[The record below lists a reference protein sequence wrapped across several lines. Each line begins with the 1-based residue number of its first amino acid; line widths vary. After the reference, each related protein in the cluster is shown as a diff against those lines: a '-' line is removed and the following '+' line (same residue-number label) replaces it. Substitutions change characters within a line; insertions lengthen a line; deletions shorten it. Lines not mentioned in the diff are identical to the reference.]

1 MPRYL
6 AHEDSPHFCTITVL
20 DWVPVF
26 IDERYV
32 RPLIESLRF
41 CREKKGLRLYAYVVM
56 PNHLHLIARAEGGL
70 HPLRRDFKRFTSRSV
85 QDLLVAAER
94 TTLLSWLRSA
104 MEPGRRERGEFSLW
118 KSGFHPQALYSEKVL
133 LQKLEYL
140 YNNPVRKGLV
150 GRPEYWRF
158 GSAGENRILE
168 VDPLEDL
175 I

>member
-1 MPRYL
+1 M
-6 AHEDSPHFCTITVL
+6 
-20 DWVPVF
+20 
-26 IDERYV
+26 
-32 RPLIESLRF
+32 
-41 CREKKGLRLYAYVVM
+41 
-56 PNHLHLIARAEGGL
+56 
-70 HPLRRDFKRFTSRSV
+70 RDFKRFTSRSV
-85 QDLLVAAER
+85 HDLLIADER

-104 MEPGRRERGEFSLW
+104 MESGRRERGEFSLW

-140 YNNPVRKGLV
+140 HNNPVRKGLV
-150 GRPEYWRF
+150 VRPEDWRF

>member
-1 MPRYL
+1 MPRYQ
-6 AHEDSPHFCTITVL
+6 AHEDFPHFCTITVL

-26 IDERYV
+26 IDERYA
-32 RPLIESLRF
+32 RPLLESLRF

-56 PNHLHLIARAEGGL
+56 PNHLHLIARADGGL
-70 HPLRRDFKRFTSRSV
+70 HPVMRDFKRFTSRSV
-85 QDLLVAAER
+85 HDFLIADER

-140 YNNPVRKGLV
+140 NNNPVRKGFV
-150 GRPEYWRF
+150 GRPEDWRF
-158 GSAGENRILE
+158 GSASENRILE
-168 VDPLEDL
+168 VDPLKDL